1 MIVVTGASGLLGS
14 HLLSRFSK
22 ENIAVVGVK
31 KKDSDIS
38 HLKGLSHIEWRDADL
53 LDAEAIMQA
62 LHGAT
67 TVIHAAAQVS
77 FNPRS
82 RNKIIAINEGG
93 TRNVVNACLA
103 LKVDH
108 LIHVSSI
115 AAIGRQKGFHHI
127 DEESKWVDGELNSDY
142 AESKYLA
149 ELEVWRGHEEGLKI
163 SVINPSVILAPPHQ
177 TKSSAQIFHYVLNE
191 KLFYTEGQ
199 INFVD
204 VRDVV
209 EMIWQMHAQK
219 IYGERFIANGGNTS
233 FQNLFFQIAK
243 RLNKRPPSI
252 KLPITLLSLLAN
264 LEEWRS
270 RITGKEP
277 LITRQ
282 TTKVAKEFFYY
293 SNEKAIQ
300 KFDFQFRSLENTLDW
315 CCNEYLGAYTTNNL

>member
-1 MIVVTGASGLLGS
+1 MIVVTGANGLLGS
-14 HLLSRFSK
+14 HLLNRFSK
-22 ENIAVVGVK
+22 ENVPVVGIK
-31 KKDSDIS
+31 KPDSDIT
-38 HLKGLSHIEWRDADL
+38 HLKHLAQIEWRNADL
-53 LDAEAIMQA
+53 LDTEAMMQA
-62 LHGAT
+62 LQGAS
-67 TVIHAAAQVS
+67 TVIHTAAQVS
-77 FNPRS
+77 FNPRA
-82 RNKIIAINEGG
+82 RKKIIEINEGG

-103 LKVDH
+103 LKVNH

-127 DEESKWVDGELNSDY
+127 NEDSKWVDGELNTDY

-149 ELEVWRGHEEGLKI
+149 ELEAWRGHEEGLKVSI
-163 SVINPSVILAPPHQ
+163 INPSVILAPPNQ
-177 TKSSAQIFHYVLNE
+177 VKSSSQIFHYVLNE

-209 EMIWQMHAQK
+209 EMIWQMHLRK
-219 IYGERFIANGGNTS
+219 IYGERFIANAGHTT
-233 FQNLFFQIAK
+233 FQNLFFQIAR

-252 KLPITLLSLLAN
+252 KLPSTLLSMLAN
-264 LEEWRS
+264 LEELRS

-282 TTKVAKEFFYY
+282 STKVAKEFFYY

-300 KFDFQFRSLENTLDW
+300 KFNFQFHDLENTLDW
-315 CCNEYLGAYTTNNL
+315 CCNEYSGAYTTNN